1 LSDVFCFDHEPVH
14 LINLARIPDVCQLE
28 NRSVV
33 MGETLL
39 IIVMYIL
46 SYPKQQQEVA
56 RIFGLS
62 GQPFVSRILSYGVDH
77 FIENFSHLLQSE
89 DDDALLMWRGSID
102 DIVESVQLKNYAGER
117 FERVGMFIDGSFNHC
132 CK

>member
-1 LSDVFCFDHEPVH
+1 MC
-14 LINLARIPDVCQLE
+14 RLE
-28 NRSVV
+28 NRYVV
-33 MGETLL
+33 MGEALL

-46 SYPKQQQEVA
+46 SYPRQQQEVA

-62 GQPFVSRILSYGVDH
+62 GQPFVSRVLRFGVDH
-77 FIENFSHLLQSE
+77 FIEKFSHLIQSE
-89 DDDALLMWRGSID
+89 DDDAFLMWRGSVD
-102 DIVESVQLKNYAGER
+102 DIVDSVRLKNDAGER